1 MVGNV
6 ICNSNDL
13 LQFLESVVQSKDEY
27 EKKRKEVNDKVN
39 AIQKDFTK
47 TLLNEIG
54 LKKKG

>member
-54 LKKKG
+54 LKK